1 MMFEYTVF
9 DLETQKFSSD
19 VKGGFKNLKE
29 FGMSCG
35 VTYTE
40 KDGFQHYF
48 HNDVEKLLEYL
59 KASKLVVG
67 FNLRNFDYKVLE
79 GYTDYNFNN
88 IKTFD
93 ILEEILNSLGHRV
106 KLSMLAKANFGS
118 APEGNLMKS
127 VNWYK
132 QGNTTKVKDY
142 CEQDVKITD
151 KLFIKACKEQHLK
164 WHWHNKEERVE
175 TLDTSYWYD
184 KAQKI
189 SLGEFIEESP
199 TPAPAPID
207 DVLDLS
213 FMMTFKMRMKNADIG
228 NGTMTHDQERA
239 FLGLIQNIHQ
249 QCEMLKQLG
258 APIEIYDI
266 ETATIKPLKKREV
279 R

>member
-1 MMFEYTVF
+1 MI
-9 DLETQKFSSD
+9 
-19 VKGGFKNLKE
+19 
-29 FGMSCG
+29 
-35 VTYTE
+35 
-40 KDGFQHYF
+40 
-48 HNDVEKLLEYL
+48 YL
-59 KASKLVVG
+59 
-67 FNLRNFDYKVLE
+67 RRY
-79 GYTDYNFNN
+79 
-88 IKTFD
+88 
-93 ILEEILNSLGHRV
+93 LNSLGHRV

-228 NGTMTHDQERA
+228 NGTMTHDPRK
-239 FLGLIQNIHQ
+239 GV
-249 QCEMLKQLG
+249 LG
-258 APIEIYDI
+258 ADTEYPSAVRNA
-266 ETATIKPLKKREV
+266 ETV
-279 R
+279 RCSHRNIRYRNCHNQAFEKT